1 MARAA
6 PFPALPQ
13 LERPR
18 LELSGPK
25 LARAFERLVS
35 GCEEHGGVERYV
47 EALKLKT
54 QLFRDALDGTR
65 RELTLQALRTLC
77 AFMPT
82 VRRRIGPYLA
92 EHEFGIL
99 RARLGVLLEERDDT
113 ATTDARV
120 ADFCGGFPAD
130 RVHRWV
136 RDLAAE
142 ILHNRDPERYPLM
155 CRWVWDAG
163 TNTGVLREIWHA
175 ADVDHTA
182 IEVPDRYGTF
192 VVLREELAQYLAS
205 NGVFRDVLYYV
216 DLLCA
221 QIYAGYISEQGGSYL
236 RTDFSTPEDPV
247 VHVQRLLGLDAL
259 DNRGRSR
266 VKAADGEA
274 IVTEPARLN

>member
-6 PFPALPQ
+6 PFPVLPQ
-13 LERPR
+13 PERPR

-25 LARAFERLVS
+25 LAHAFERLIG

-54 QLFRDALDGTR
+54 QLFGDALDATR
-65 RELTLQALRTLC
+65 RELTLQAFRTLC

-99 RARLGVLLEERDDT
+99 RTRLGVLLEARDDT

-120 ADFCGGFPAD
+120 ADFCGSFPGD
-130 RVHRWV
+130 RAHRWV

-142 ILHNRDPERYPLM
+142 ILHNFDPERYPLM
-155 CRWVWDAG
+155 CRWVWDRG

-175 ADVDHTA
+175 EDVDRIT
-182 IEVPDRYGTF
+182 IEIPDRYDTF

-205 NGVFRDVLYYV
+205 NGVFRDVLHYV

-221 QIYAGYISEQGGSYL
+221 QIYASYISEQGGSYL

-247 VHVQRLLGLDAL
+247 LHVRRLLGLDAL
-259 DNRGRSR
+259 DERGRGR

-274 IVTEPARLN
+274 ILAEPARLN